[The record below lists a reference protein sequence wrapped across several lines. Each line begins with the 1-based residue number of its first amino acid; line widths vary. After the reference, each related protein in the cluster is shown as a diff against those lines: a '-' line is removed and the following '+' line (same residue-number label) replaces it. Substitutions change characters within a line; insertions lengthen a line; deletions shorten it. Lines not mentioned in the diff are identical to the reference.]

1 MTEFQNTHLAVIGCG
16 RWGRN
21 HVRTAHNLLGAN
33 LQMVCDA
40 DPQAGQTV
48 RSVSA
53 SIRFTTEV
61 EDVLANP
68 EINCV
73 IVATPALTHYTIARA
88 CLLHGKHVLVEK
100 PMTLTT
106 EDARELVKLSDARE
120 RLLMVG
126 HVLLFHPAILRLKQE
141 IRTGAIG
148 ALRYIYSNRL
158 NLGAVRADEN
168 ILWSFAP
175 HDVSIMQFLT
185 ESYPVSIDAKG
196 ASFLRRNVEDTTL
209 TYLVYPGNIHAH
221 IFVSWLHPFK
231 EHRLMV
237 IGSQGMMVFDDHLR
251 EDKLKLYPNGFAAED
266 GQLHKFEGQYQA
278 LALDASEP
286 LANEQRHFFR
296 CVQTGDT
303 PTTDGRHGLEVLEIL
318 AKAQDKLRRK
328 TPPDVHIAPRVE
340 CAGLLHARV

>member
-1 MTEFQNTHLAVIGCG
+1 L
-16 RWGRN
+16 R
-21 HVRTAHNLLGAN
+21 L
-33 LQMVCDA
+33 VCDA
-40 DPQAGQTV
+40 NPAAETTA
-48 RSVSA
+48 RSLSA
-53 SIRFTTEV
+53 SIRFTTEL
-61 EDVLANP
+61 EDVLATP

-73 IVATPALTHYTIARA
+73 IVATPAVTHFSIARA

-106 EDARELVKLSDARE
+106 GDACELVQLSDKLA
-120 RLLMVG
+120 LVLMVG

-141 IRTGAIG
+141 IRSGGIG
-148 ALRYIYSNRL
+148 ALRYLYSNRL
-158 NLGAVRADEN
+158 NLGAVRVDEN

-185 ESYPVSIDAKG
+185 ESYPLHIDAQG
-196 ASFLRRNVEDTTL
+196 ASFLRRHVEDTTL
-209 TYLVYPGNIHAH
+209 TYLVYPGNVHAH

-237 IGSQGMMVFDDHLR
+237 IGSKGMMVFDDHLR
-251 EDKLKLYPNGFAAED
+251 EEKLKLYPNGFAAAN

-278 LALDASEP
+278 LELDGSEP

-296 CVQTGDT
+296 CVQTGET
-303 PTTDGRHGLEVLEIL
+303 PTTGGRHGLEVLEIL

-328 TPPDVHIAPRVE
+328 TLAPLDVHTAPRVHD
-340 CAGLLHARV
+340 ARLLHSRV